1 MTLWNVTAPTSRIVG
16 DEEVH
21 GTQTWVVQAPRSV
34 EAVQQVVT
42 RVAAED
48 AVRHRRGA
56 AIDSTAFTT
65 TRWTSP
71 HGLLGP
77 AVPCPLDPRAGHG
90 RLDRG
95 AGTFSSASLPAGC
108 GTAPA

>member
-1 MTLWNVTAPTSRIVG
+1 MTLWNVTAPTLRIVG
-16 DEEVH
+16 GEEVH

-34 EAVQQVVT
+34 EAVRQVAA

-71 HGLLGP
+71 DGP
-77 AVPCPLDPRAGHG
+77 LAATVPCPLDPRDGQG
-90 RLDRG
+90 RWDQG
-95 AGTFSSASLPAGC
+95 ADTSSSAPVPAEY
-108 GTAPA
+108 GTTAA